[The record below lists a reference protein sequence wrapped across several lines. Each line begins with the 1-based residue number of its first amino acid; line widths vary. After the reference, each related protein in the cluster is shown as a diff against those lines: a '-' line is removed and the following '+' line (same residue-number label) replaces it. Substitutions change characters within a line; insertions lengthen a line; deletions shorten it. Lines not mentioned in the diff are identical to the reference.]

1 MPAIA
6 KERSSLEKHLCS
18 FSALCFPFC
27 FLNCFFF
34 AFSTFFFL
42 SCKRI
47 SLLICVFFFFS
58 LIANGRRQTSAF
70 FFFLVTHLRNTVD
83 GLTASFFLLI
93 FCFSPFRVTHK
104 LLLSNVVTV
113 EKKKKEHHQSEKKAH
128 TQTHTLCRS
137 THAPTFSFFVSLC
150 WLCAFRIA
158 AHQQFDAHTATT
170 HTHRHTHK
178 HFLQERQQSNIV
190 IKR

>member
-34 AFSTFFFL
+34 AFSTFFFHVRE
-42 SCKRI
+42 SVC
-47 SLLICVFFFFS
+47 SFAFFFLFFDCQREASDFS
-58 LIANGRRQTSAF
+58 F

-104 LLLSNVVTV
+104 LLLSNVVIV
-113 EKKKKEHHQSEKKAH
+113 EKKKKKSIISPRK
-128 TQTHTLCRS
+128 
-137 THAPTFSFFVSLC
+137 
-150 WLCAFRIA
+150 
-158 AHQQFDAHTATT
+158 
-170 HTHRHTHK
+170 RHTHK
-178 HFLQERQQSNIV
+178 HTHIVPFHARTHVLFLCFSLLALRLPNRCTSTV
-190 IKR
+190 